1 MHRFVDHTAELE
13 LQIEAADEA
22 GVFAE
27 ALAAFAEL
35 VGRGRRR
42 EELRRELVIER
53 ADRPALL
60 AAFIDELVFLAE
72 TEQLVP
78 DRLAS
83 LELRESG
90 LRAVVEGRRAE
101 PAHLVKGATLNS
113 LAFACE
119 GGIWRARVVLD
130 V

>member
-1 MHRFVDHTAELE
+1 MYRFVDHMAELE

-22 GVFAE
+22 GVFTE

-35 VGRGRRR
+35 VGRGRRGK
-42 EELRRELVIER
+42 ELRREIAVEA

-72 TEQLVP
+72 TDDLVP

-83 LELRESG
+83 LELGASG
-90 LRAVVEGRRAE
+90 LRAAVEGRRAE
-101 PAHLVKGATLNS
+101 PGHLVKGATLNS
-113 LAFACE
+113 LAFARE
-119 GGIWRARVVLD
+119 GETWRARIVLD